1 MIGNLKIRMMKAIK
15 IAFFALACLL
25 LTANLGMAITPEKQK
40 IEKEKSMLLNKIR
53 KSVTKIDFVDFI
65 EVGKSEVIVLRC
77 IVNENNRVVV
87 SKVIGFDEELKQAVR
102 KAMDK
107 KIITASSGLVGEE
120 LALQFKFA
128 MQ

>member
-1 MIGNLKIRMMKAIK
+1 MKTIK
-15 IAFFALACLL
+15 IAFFALVCLL

-53 KSVTKIDFVDFI
+53 RSVTKIDFVDFI
-65 EVGKSEVIVLRC
+65 EVGKSEQIVLRC

-87 SKVIGFDEELKQAVR
+87 SKVIGFDDELKQAIR
-102 KAMDK
+102 KAMDN
-107 KIITASSGLVGEE
+107 KIITTSSDLVGEE
-120 LALQFKFA
+120 LVLQFKFA

>member
-1 MIGNLKIRMMKAIK
+1 MKAIK